1 MKDSSKH
8 KLISVRVTG
17 RMSREIDRLV
27 GDSNKA
33 RPDVLR
39 EIILRGIRAYESALY
54 ERTPDAVSSS
64 IFRRYHDWMLEDD
77 DEAVAAITEYLAMK
91 FAEVE
96 ERLKHQDEK
105 LESIANALTKKRGFF
120 K

>member
-39 EIILRGIRAYESALY
+39 EIILHGIRAYESALY
-54 ERTPDAVSSS
+54 ERAPDAVSSS

-77 DEAVAAITEYLAMK
+77 DEAVEHLAMK
-91 FAEVE
+91 LAAVE